1 MVIAA
6 VGLGA
11 CDDRRPQPLT
21 IDNALTADEIAA
33 GRLTPEVMWKMSRA
47 GSSSLSPDGTTLLYA
62 QTDYN
67 MAQNRGVTTIWV
79 QDMASGA
86 VTRLTDTA
94 SNNADPK
101 WSADGRKIYFLS
113 DRSGSM
119 QVWRMN
125 AAGGD
130 ATQIT
135 GSGSGEGVPNIEG
148 FGVSPDEK
156 HIWWVQAVQTARRK
170 SSDVYEDM
178 DKSKARIYDDLM
190 ARHWD
195 YWDEGSYRHT
205 FIGELGKG
213 LVTGGTDI
221 MPDAQWDAP
230 LAPYFDMA
238 EIAWNNAGT
247 MLAYTCKPLT
257 GTEYAV
263 STDSDIFVYVLE
275 SGVTQNICKPVNVNT
290 GEPVASDKAVMA
302 GYDKYPV
309 WSPDDTKIAF
319 LSQRRA
325 GNESDKA
332 RLFLYDCRTG
342 DMQDLTEDFDYN
354 AMNVVWEDN
363 DTIWFIAPIEATHQL
378 CRISPSVGE
387 VEVVTRGD
395 HDINA
400 FSMAGDRIVA
410 EMCTISMATEFFGVD
425 PGTDDKDDEI
435 IFSPDPAVISEGFD
449 IAEIQKY
456 VSGEKKYRILAFSEL
471 TRFTVSVGDKSYDA
485 LNGTTEGI
493 TLEPVDKYN
502 VRLTLSDAFFASCQ
516 AGDQEVTFRIEDAN
530 GGSSEVATTY
540 RLEGLVPVTADDY
553 DLWANTVTL
562 RVVSFTPGTTVQ
574 FGLRSSGGE
583 WQPMAGTSQGNDFI
597 TATYAPQWEEK
608 TTADWSTPATV
619 LPYSRLKKG
628 TGISAGNTYDY
639 KATVGSKELSGRFTA
654 DEGAPMTD
662 GSLESWRS
670 AQQFPGSGT
679 NYTFWGSGY
688 NPFAKELCTRD
699 EAMPGRVGT
708 YCAKLSATYNTLAK
722 VPAPGNL
729 FTGDFAIQV
738 LGGMGGNVS
747 FGKKFAY
754 NARPRAVRFK
764 YHATIG
770 EVNYNLH
777 GGKIPVGEMDKARIF
792 VCIVDWTAQQKVFA
806 GTKAP
811 TGTWDPETQ
820 TEAANGPIIGY
831 ASKFIEETTQGDE
844 MVEVIL
850 PINYYQDTAAAPD
863 GKYNIVVSCSTSAYG
878 DYMDACTTNV
888 MYVDDFEWVY

>member
-1 MVIAA
+1 MKRYISYFA
-6 VGLGA
+6 VLLAVLLGA
-11 CDDRRPQPLT
+11 ACSKDDSAAGS
-21 IDNALTADEIAA
+21 DNRTGVMAMTVSTRQTADTGEYDPLQHQTVYIYNDEGGLLRKYTSKEACPERLELLAGTYRVAVEAGEEAPVDFTKRLYKGEETFTVKPGETTNVAVVCQIVNTVVEVKFDDTIAENLAPGYSVWIA
-33 GRLTPEVMWKMSRA
+33 GGEKVDEEAAEA
-47 GSSSLSPDGTTLLYA
+47 GS
-62 QTDYN
+62 
-67 MAQNRGVTTIWV
+67 
-79 QDMASGA
+79 
-86 VTRLTDTA
+86 
-94 SNNADPK
+94 
-101 WSADGRKIYFLS
+101 
-113 DRSGSM
+113 
-119 QVWRMN
+119 
-125 AAGGD
+125 
-130 ATQIT
+130 
-135 GSGSGEGVPNIEG
+135 VP
-148 FGVSPDEK
+148 
-156 HIWWVQAVQTARRK
+156 A
-170 SSDVYEDM
+170 
-178 DKSKARIYDDLM
+178 L
-190 ARHWD
+190 
-195 YWDEGSYRHT
+195 
-205 FIGELGKG
+205 
-213 LVTGGTDI
+213 
-221 MPDAQWDAP
+221 
-230 LAPYFDMA
+230 
-238 EIAWNNAGT
+238 
-247 MLAYTCKPLT
+247 
-257 GTEYAV
+257 
-263 STDSDIFVYVLE
+263 
-275 SGVTQNICKPVNVNT
+275 
-290 GEPVASDKAVMA
+290 
-302 GYDKYPV
+302 
-309 WSPDDTKIAF
+309 
-319 LSQRRA
+319 
-325 GNESDKA
+325 
-332 RLFLYDCRTG
+332 
-342 DMQDLTEDFDYN
+342 
-354 AMNVVWEDN
+354 
-363 DTIWFIAPIEATHQL
+363 
-378 CRISPSVGE
+378 
-387 VEVVTRGD
+387 
-395 HDINA
+395 
-400 FSMAGDRIVA
+400 
-410 EMCTISMATEFFGVD
+410 
-425 PGTDDKDDEI
+425 
-435 IFSPDPAVISEGFD
+435 
-449 IAEIQKY
+449 
-456 VSGEKKYRILAFSEL
+456 
-471 TRFTVSVGDKSYDA
+471 RFTA
-485 LNGTTEGI
+485 EGI
-493 TLEPVDKYN
+493 FLEPVDKYN

-516 AGDQEVTFRIEDAN
+516 AGDQKVTLRIEDAN

-583 WQPMAGTSQGNDFI
+583 WQPMAGTSQGDDFI

-619 LPYSRLKKG
+619 LPYSRLKEG

-654 DEGAPMTD
+654 AEGTPMPD

-688 NPFAKELCTRD
+688 NSFAKELCTRD

-708 YCAKLSATYNTLAK
+708 YCAKLSATYNSLAK

-729 FTGDFAIQV
+729 FTGDFAIS
-738 LGGMGGNVS
+738 LFPMGGNVS